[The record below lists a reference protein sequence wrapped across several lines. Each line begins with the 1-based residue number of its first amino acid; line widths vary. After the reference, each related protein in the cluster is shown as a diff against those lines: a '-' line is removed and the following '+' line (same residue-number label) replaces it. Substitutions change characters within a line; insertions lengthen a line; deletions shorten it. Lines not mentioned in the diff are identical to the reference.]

1 MTQKELQATIDGLFT
16 ISLACTMAASVL
28 IYYDL
33 GYEDGKR
40 DACRVMV
47 KALDNGD
54 FVIGPFFE
62 RNNPGIKQETV
73 LRLKQAK
80 ERAELKARMLDENV
94 TAEECMQQVRV
105 LMDTDAAI
113 DLIREKLK
121 AEKVAKVTED
131 AESTENKEEN

>member
-16 ISLACTMAASVL
+16 VSIGFTMAACML
-28 IYYDL
+28 AYYDL
-33 GYEDGKR
+33 GYDEGEK
-40 DACRVMV
+40 DACRVMD

-62 RNNPGIKQETV
+62 RNNPGIKQETI
-73 LRLKQAK
+73 LHLKQAK
-80 ERAELKARMLDENV
+80 DRAELKARMLNENV

-105 LMDTDAAI
+105 LMDTDDAI

-121 AEKVAKVTED
+121 AKKAAKVTED
-131 AESTENKEEN
+131 TETTENKEEN

>member
-16 ISLACTMAASVL
+16 VSLGFTMAACML
-28 IYYDL
+28 AYYDL
-33 GYEDGKR
+33 GYDEGEK
-40 DACRVMV
+40 DACRVMD

-73 LRLKQAK
+73 LCLKQAK

-105 LMDTDAAI
+105 LMDTDDAI

-121 AEKVAKVTED
+121 AEKAAKVTEGT
-131 AESTENKEEN
+131 ETTENKEEN

>member
-16 ISLACTMAASVL
+16 VSLGFTMAACML
-28 IYYDL
+28 AYYDL
-33 GYEDGKR
+33 GYEDGEK
-40 DACRVMV
+40 DACRVMD

-73 LRLKQAK
+73 LCLKKAK
-80 ERAELKARMLDENV
+80 ERAELKACMLDKNV

-105 LMDTDAAI
+105 LMDTDNAI

-121 AEKVAKVTED
+121 TEKAAKVTED
-131 AESTENKEEN
+131 TETTENKEEN